1 MAIFRTSNQ
10 THFINLIEA
19 IFCVEK
25 FKNQNE
31 VAIKLETL
39 TNFADASFFC
49 FGKCYN

>member
-1 MAIFRTSNQ
+1 MKKLKISMN
-10 THFINLIEA
+10 N
-19 IFCVEK
+19 CVEK